1 MFNIVQKIGITTFM
15 TLAVGSLIT
24 GAVINDGG
32 EYSSVM
38 IGFII
43 GMLLVR

>member
-1 MFNIVQKIGITTFM
+1 MNLVQKIGITTFM

-32 EYSSVM
+32 EYSIM